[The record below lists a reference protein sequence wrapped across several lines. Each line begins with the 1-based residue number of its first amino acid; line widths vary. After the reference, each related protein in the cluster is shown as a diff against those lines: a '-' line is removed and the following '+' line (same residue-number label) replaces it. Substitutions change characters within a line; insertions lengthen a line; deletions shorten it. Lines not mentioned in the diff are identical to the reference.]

1 MHTMSRL
8 PLLLVALVVCRPL
21 LAQEGTKKPAIGA
34 IERLDPAFDDL
45 IGKDAVLEKLA
56 DGFAWTE
63 GPVWVK
69 KGGFLLFSD
78 IPNNAV
84 MKYKDGEKVS
94 VYLQPSGYAGKR
106 TDFAEPGSNGL
117 LTDHEGRLVSM
128 EHGDRR
134 VSRLELGK

>member
-1 MHTMSRL
+1 MTRLRWL
-8 PLLLVALVVCRPL
+8 PLAL
-21 LAQEGTKKPAIGA
+21 LACLPLPAADETKKPTIGTV
-34 IERLDPAFDDL
+34 ERLDSALDDL
-45 IGKDAVLEKLA
+45 VPKGAVLEKLA

-78 IPNNAV
+78 IPNNRV
-84 MKYKDGEKVS
+84 MKYADGEKVS

>member
-1 MHTMSRL
+1 MTRLRWLPLALLVCL
-8 PLLLVALVVCRPL
+8 PLLADD
-21 LAQEGTKKPAIGA
+21 ETKKTAIGT
-34 IERLDPAFDDL
+34 IERIDPALDDL
-45 IGKDAVLEKLA
+45 IPKGATLERLA
-56 DGFAWTE
+56 GGFAWTE
-63 GPVWVK
+63 GPTWVK